1 MWKRRIFLDH
11 AAGRGNPSS
20 IHREG
25 LAAKKLLDGAR
36 TSLAA
41 SLSAHADEIV
51 LVGSG
56 TESDNLA
63 VLGAFKHARLNPAF
77 AGKSVHVVTTAIE
90 HPAVL
95 EACKHIE
102 AMGAEVTYLSVDK
115 DGLIDLKEFRAAL
128 RPETI
133 LVSIA
138 YANNEVGII
147 QPLRDIRKE
156 IAHFKKSQDSKIYPL
171 FHSDACQAAPY
182 LTMNVEQL
190 GVDLLTLNGTKLG
203 APQGIAL
210 LYARRGTPIAPMLY
224 GGGQEKGLRSGTENI
239 AGAVALA
246 KALKI
251 AQAKREKES
260 TRLADLRDWMI
271 IEIKKEFPQARINGS
286 LEDRLPNNVHVSFPK
301 IQSELLVLELDAKG
315 IAASAGSACA
325 SATDTG
331 SHVLEAI
338 YGKEDEKKWGS
349 VRFSFG
355 PETKKKDLQKT
366 IQALKEIFKK
376 YESLN

>member
-1 MWKRRIFLDH
+1 MHTDAVQTVGHLPIDVNKMVVD
-11 AAGRGNPSS
+11 
-20 IHREG
+20 
-25 LAAKKLLDGAR
+25 LL
-36 TSLAA
+36 
-41 SLSAHADEIV
+41 SLSAHK
-51 LVGSG
+51 LYGPKGVG
-56 TESDNLA
+56 E
-63 VLGAFKHARLNPAF
+63 
-77 AGKSVHVVTTAIE
+77 
-90 HPAVL
+90 
-95 EACKHIE
+95 
-102 AMGAEVTYLSVDK
+102 
-115 DGLIDLKEFRAAL
+115 
-128 RPETI
+128 
-133 LVSIA
+133 
-138 YANNEVGII
+138 
-147 QPLRDIRKE
+147 
-156 IAHFKKSQDSKIYPL
+156 
-171 FHSDACQAAPY
+171 
-182 LTMNVEQL
+182 
-190 GVDLLTLNGTKLG
+190 
-203 APQGIAL
+203 